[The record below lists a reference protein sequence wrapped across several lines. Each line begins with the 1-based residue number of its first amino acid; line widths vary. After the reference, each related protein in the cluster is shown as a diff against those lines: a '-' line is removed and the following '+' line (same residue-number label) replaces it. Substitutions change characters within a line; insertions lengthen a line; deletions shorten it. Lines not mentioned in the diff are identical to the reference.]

1 MTKPKRNPAQ
11 RGRKS
16 SASLALVRPV
26 DPTPAPTPRTYPP
39 PPAHLSDAS
48 KALWR
53 ATVSDWVLGEH
64 HLRLLRLACEALD
77 LAEQAR
83 VELVEHGRTTITD
96 AAGGIRAHPATAIA
110 RDNRTL
116 AARLLRELNLDA
128 EESANAR

>member
-16 SASLALVRPV
+16 AASLAIVRPSEPV
-26 DPTPAPTPRTYPP
+26 PASLPRTYPDP
-39 PPAHLSDAS
+39 PDHLSDAS

-53 ATVSDWVLGEH
+53 STLSGWSLDAH
-64 HLRLLRLACEALD
+64 HQHLLRLACEALD

-83 VELVEHGRTTITD
+83 LELVEHGRTTITE
-96 AAGGIRAHPATAIA
+96 ANGGIRAHPATAIA

-116 AARLLRELNLDA
+116 AARLLRDLNLDQ
-128 EESANAR
+128 EPRLAR